1 MCYRDGPPW
10 QKTRRCGCCRLVLAR
25 PGRRACGPMSVMR
38 DHGQARPRRQLSTA
52 SRATAR
58 ASSRRSICRIIPAG
72 CMRMDMLA
80 SMNSTA
86 RAASARS
93 PAWLIS
99 GASLSMCSSRR
110 AQPLPKRRSSASP
123 VSMASKKRCAAS
135 RPKPARQS
143 GRKRQSRCL
152 MILKTGSAP
161 SCPKSPANLNSP
173 HDRVTLRHS
182 QEQQNWGEFGRSWE
196 PASSPQLSSAA
207 SS

>member
-1 MCYRDGPPW
+1 MRTTHRSIAKAKSSSARVSISTARPWLAGSASPRPCWNLWPPQSSAMCYRDGPPS
-10 QKTRRCGCCRLVLAR
+10 QMTRRSACCRLVLAR
-25 PGRRACGPMSVMR
+25 PRRRACGPMSVMR

-110 AQPLPKRRSSASP
+110 AQ
-123 VSMASKKRCAAS
+123 
-135 RPKPARQS
+135 
-143 GRKRQSRCL
+143 
-152 MILKTGSAP
+152 
-161 SCPKSPANLNSP
+161 
-173 HDRVTLRHS
+173 
-182 QEQQNWGEFGRSWE
+182 
-196 PASSPQLSSAA
+196 
-207 SS
+207 